1 MSARSRLQKTR
12 RQDNEVFEDLKK
24 ESSMKRSILAI
35 SLITLILV
43 VPAMR
48 AQEKEKSADA
58 AKPAAAE
65 RPITPL
71 RVQVVFTEFDGD
83 KKIGSLPYSFLVNA
97 DDRGAPAAVRMTFH
111 VPVETSNGAGSK
123 HVGQY
128 PLTTNM
134 DGRAEKADDGRFLL
148 RLNVEKDSI
157 YLAGANQKP
166 SSLGG
171 NEADPTRFS
180 NTGQSAYSRWADHPI
195 NGRYRSR
202 HWACDK
208 SRRHTQR
215 DQVRRAKRIRKC

>member
-1 MSARSRLQKTR
+1 
-12 RQDNEVFEDLKK
+12 
-24 ESSMKRSILAI
+24 MKRSILAVW
-35 SLITLILV
+35 LITLILV
-43 VPAMR
+43 VPGMR

-65 RPITPL
+65 KPITPL

-111 VPVETSNGAGSK
+111 VPVETSNSAGSK

-171 NEADPTRFS
+171 NEVSSNEPIQQDFRTQVNLLIRDGQTIQSTVATDPV
-180 NTGQSAYSRWADHPI
+180 TGHVMKVDVTLNVI
-195 NGRYRSR
+195 
-202 HWACDK
+202 K
-208 SRRHTQR
+208 
-215 DQVRRAKRIRKC
+215 

>member
-171 NEADPTRFS
+171 NEVSSNEPIQQDFRTQVNLLIRDGQTIQSTVATDPV
-180 NTGQSAYSRWADHPI
+180 TGHVIKVDVTLNVI
-195 NGRYRSR
+195 
-202 HWACDK
+202 K
-208 SRRHTQR
+208 
-215 DQVRRAKRIRKC
+215 